1 MAAPNRMTLPPS
13 ATTSRSAAVNSAT
26 SPAPAAA
33 ATTTTTISK
42 WKYRPTPGNHHP
54 HQFPIRLWLKMPLG
68 RSTDCPIPNQNASL
82 PAPSDPWQTTTYRG
96 LQQGYRSASSWNH
109 TYMKPHLRRAERA
122 HKTRAKE
129 TKETKEESR
138 MVSDTVYWDIV
149 KATLEV
155 TVAIS
160 VCAVTTNKLR
170 CNDARQ
176 SCTTSQMKARKIV
189 VRTAVTS
196 AANRLDL
203 MATVAIDI
211 PPATATPSSPP
222 VEPLIRHISST
233 GIRV

>member
-1 MAAPNRMTLPPS
+1 
-13 ATTSRSAAVNSAT
+13 
-26 SPAPAAA
+26 
-33 ATTTTTISK
+33 
-42 WKYRPTPGNHHP
+42 
-54 HQFPIRLWLKMPLG
+54 MPLG
-68 RSTDCPIPNQNASL
+68 RLTDCPIPNQNASL
-82 PAPSDPWQTTTYRG
+82 PAPFDPWQTTTYRG
-96 LQQGYRSASSWNH
+96 FQQGYRSASSWNH

-129 TKETKEESR
+129 KKEEKSR

-149 KATLEV
+149 RETLEV

-160 VCAVTTNKLR
+160 VCAVTINKLR

-211 PPATATPSSPP
+211 PPATATPTPSSPP

-233 GIRV
+233 GIQV